1 MKVKFIFL
9 MIFLASLKCG
19 LAQIRPIDV
28 TYKVNQD
35 KSVSFFYEKN
45 VPGTYLIN
53 VELTRLDNSIDA
65 RNHQILAKDFSGQL
79 FTLRPQD
86 DKKGIGFAYSVHYI
100 RGNPRAKANENIVY
114 ALPFETGKNITVYEA
129 QNVGE
134 KYLGS
139 EKPQNWKSFVV
150 NTPEPE
156 TMYAMRRGVVIEVV
170 DKYEN
175 DPNLKLKYTS
185 KRNSILIEHPDG
197 TYAVYGGFDKNQI
210 FVKLG
215 QEVYPHTPLGRSERF
230 NDGYRSDFYVYHFL
244 PSYSDTGQRNMKN
257 KDRDVNFID
266 PLFLVDGEK
275 KHLKNAESYKVDF
288 NEDLKL
294 QEFSKREKKRYKK
307 NPEDFK

>member
-1 MKVKFIFL
+1 MKGKFIFL
-9 MIFLASLKCG
+9 MFFLAVFQWG
-19 LAQIRPIDV
+19 LAQKRDINV
-28 TYKVNQD
+28 TYKVNND
-35 KSVSFFYEKN
+35 KSVTFFYEKD

-53 VELTRLDNSIDA
+53 VELTQLSNSIDA
-65 RNHQILAKDFSGQL
+65 RNYQVLAKDYSGQL

-86 DKKGIGFAYSVHYI
+86 DKKGIGFAYSVRYI
-100 RGNPRAKANENIVY
+100 RGNPKAKADENIVY
-114 ALPFETGKNITVYEA
+114 ALPFDTGKNITVYEA

-150 NTPEPE
+150 NTKEPE
-156 TMYAMRRGVVIEVV
+156 TMYAMRRGVVVKVV

-175 DPNLKLKYTS
+175 DPNIKLKYTS

-197 TYAVYGGFDKNQI
+197 TYAEYEGFNKNQI

-215 QEVYPHTPLGRSERF
+215 QEVYPHTPLGKSDRF
-230 NDGYRSDFYVYHFL
+230 NDGYRSDFCVYHFL
-244 PSYSDTGQRNMKN
+244 PSYSDRAPRNMKN
-257 KDRDVNFID
+257 KNRDIFFVD
-266 PLFLVDGEK
+266 PLFLVNGEK
-275 KHLKNAESYKVDF
+275 KHLKNAESYEVDF